1 MKKTVMILRERLFS
15 IIRRLGEEP
24 ERYARKPGLDFTRK
38 RTLTPAVLIHLIL
51 AMGEKS
57 IWKGLLGH
65 FRRRIDTPSASAFV
79 QQRQKLIP
87 SALED
92 LFHRFSDRL
101 RPQKKFRGYR
111 LLAVDGSSLKSGA
124 YPADKDA
131 YRPGTERQHSWNL
144 FHINALFDLENG
156 IYTDVIVQK
165 EHAKH
170 ESRALREMAVRSAIT
185 DPVILLADRNYEAYN
200 NFASLEKK
208 GWKYLIRIKDH
219 ERKNA
224 YGVKLPDTPDFD
236 LPVRMT
242 LGRLTPQQLKQRGVG
257 GKFARL
263 HRHVDAG
270 HILIHDA
277 SGPDI
282 EVPHFRI
289 AHISGG
295 QPHRAPGGVDA
306 RRARQGDEPIDVGR
320 PRKAGG
326 IARTGGSQ
334 SVAIK
339 NEEQRR
345 GKGHDALPWS
355 WGLSLRPRRVLRDG
369 GTPQAFRHTM
379 REIPSKGI
387 RCGKARARPAGK
399 YARRCR

>member
-1 MKKTVMILRERLFS
+1 MDAHVHAVGSGDIHKRAEVVDVAVHAAIGQQPREVQ
-15 IIRRLGEEP
+15 P
-24 ERYARKPGLDFTRK
+24 PARPLH
-38 RTLTPAVLIHLIL
+38 VC
-51 AMGEKS
+51 
-57 IWKGLLGH
+57 
-65 FRRRIDTPSASAFV
+65 
-79 QQRQKLIP
+79 
-87 SALED
+87 
-92 LFHRFSDRL
+92 
-101 RPQKKFRGYR
+101 
-111 LLAVDGSSLKSGA
+111 
-124 YPADKDA
+124 
-131 YRPGTERQHSWNL
+131 
-144 FHINALFDLENG
+144 
-156 IYTDVIVQK
+156 
-165 EHAKH
+165 
-170 ESRALREMAVRSAIT
+170 
-185 DPVILLADRNYEAYN
+185 
-200 NFASLEKK
+200 
-208 GWKYLIRIKDH
+208 
-219 ERKNA
+219 
-224 YGVKLPDTPDFD
+224 
-236 LPVRMT
+236 
-242 LGRLTPQQLKQRGVG
+242 QQLKQRGVG

-295 QPHRAPGGVDA
+295 QPHRASGGVDA

-334 SVAIK
+334 PVAIK

-355 WGLSLRPRRVLRDG
+355 RGLSLRPRRVLRDG
-369 GTPQAFRHTM
+369 GTPRAFRHTM